1 MANKT
6 TIQQVEEAHRSR
18 RRFEQIVLMYLKMH
32 GSQPYDVLYAL
43 FDPYRTD
50 EIRTILYELNL
61 WELIEIGKD
70 ASRTVSIPPSGLKR
84 LDEDQKP
91 PEPSRRRPSLKRV

>member
-1 MANKT
+1 MAEKKR
-6 TIQQVEEAHRSR
+6 IKQVEEAYRSR

-32 GSQPYDVLYAL
+32 GPQPYDGLYAL

-61 WELIEIGKD
+61 WELIEMDRDG
-70 ASRTVSIPPSGLKR
+70 SRGVPTTPLGLKR
-84 LDEDQKP
+84 FDKDQNP
-91 PEPSRRRPSLKRV
+91 PDPSRGGPTLKRV

>member
-1 MANKT
+1 MEKK
-6 TIQQVEEAHRSR
+6 TIQQVEEAYRSR

-32 GSQPYDVLYAL
+32 GPQPYDGLYAL

-61 WELIEIGKD
+61 WESIETGKD
-70 ASRTVSIPPSGLKR
+70 ASRTVSITPAGLKR

-91 PEPSRRRPSLKRV
+91 QKLKRV